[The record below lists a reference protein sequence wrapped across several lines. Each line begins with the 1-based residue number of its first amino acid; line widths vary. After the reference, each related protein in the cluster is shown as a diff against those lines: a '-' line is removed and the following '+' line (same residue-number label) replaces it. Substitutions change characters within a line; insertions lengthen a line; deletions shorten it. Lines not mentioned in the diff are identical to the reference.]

1 MRKQIIRIVLLL
13 ALLCPSVSS
22 VRAVTGRST
31 GWGWCAICGR
41 DMPPSHDFTHGAG
54 SSGGY
59 NAANDPFV
67 QTMTPLMG
75 AFFNG
80 FGQGMA
86 NSMFSD
92 PAADARQQALRQEQQ
107 RRQEEEAQ
115 RRQSEETR
123 LRQITHERLMKSLK
137 LTTTAG
143 TGLRLKSLDD
153 DEFDGAGRTLSGGAG
168 AAVGSDVV
176 DLRPAGTAFFGTG
189 GGGESVAFDDTSND
203 TSVVDLRDYQR
214 ARDLAQ
220 AAYGAAPADRELLL
234 SEAERAAD
242 GDNTVVLDPNA
253 KTLPVD
259 AAKYRSFRT
268 TNQAYQGA
276 AHDLSA
282 AQSRLNLAERRVTA
296 MSQAIRRLEQD
307 LDKLT
312 ASGAD
317 AAAIAEKRRLLE
329 EARKALAACE
339 AERSAARKEVET
351 AQSARDLMKWSRRQE
366 LVVSG
371 GGGWEPLP
379 QEQEQNLSKLQRI
392 YGRQTVPPVPEIP
405 GWVARAE
412 AGRHALQQV
421 DRLDGMVAAC
431 PEENKATAEIQ
442 LDRVRH
448 KAEMM
453 DYYDRVMNAQRL
465 ERIESMKQ
473 LQEIKTQAAGKIGSF
488 ASESVSTVE
497 SALGDFRTEAE
508 QLLKDPAWQK
518 ANIALMLN
526 EKMESSHDLTTEL
539 LAVKEAIKTG
549 SMDPQTQ
556 SKVME
561 RASMW
566 SLDLIKATEALQKTD
581 PELAKR
587 LLGRTGFWVKAGY
600 GIARTTDCTMDLV
613 QLNSDA
619 TLQADALANSA
630 EHSKRLQQM
639 YQRQVDGFHEESRRL
654 DAMLGQT
661 ASAARQDQR

>member
-1 MRKQIIRIVLLL
+1 MRKQIILSVLLL
-13 ALLCPSVSS
+13 ALLCSS
-22 VRAVTGRST
+22 ASPVRAVTGRST

-75 AFFNG
+75 AFFSG

-86 NSMFSD
+86 NTMFSD

-107 RRQEEEAQ
+107 RQQEEEAQ
-115 RRQSEETR
+115 RRQSEQVR
-123 LRQITHERLMKSLK
+123 LRQIAHERLMKSLK
-137 LTTTAG
+137 LTSTAG
-143 TGLRLKSLDD
+143 SGLRLKSLDD
-153 DEFDGAGRTLSGGAG
+153 DEFTGDGRAPSGTGVV
-168 AAVGSDVV
+168 AVDSDTV

-189 GGGESVAFDDTSND
+189 GEGEPATLDD

-214 ARDLAQ
+214 ASDLAR
-220 AAYGAAPADRELLL
+220 AAYGVAPADRELLL

-253 KTLPVD
+253 KSPPVD
-259 AAKYRSFRT
+259 PAKYRAFRD
-268 TNQAYQGA
+268 TNQAYQDA
-276 AHDLSA
+276 THDLSA
-282 AQSRLNLAERRVTA
+282 ARSRLNLAERRVTVV
-296 MSQAIRRLEQD
+296 SQAVRQLEQD

-317 AAAIAEKRRLLE
+317 AGAMAEKRRLLA
-329 EARKALAACE
+329 EARKALAACQ
-339 AERSAARKEVET
+339 AERGAAQKELET
-351 AQSARDLMKWSRRQE
+351 AQSVRDVMKWSRRQE

-371 GGGWEPLP
+371 GGAREPLP
-379 QEQEQNLSKLQRI
+379 PEQEQNLSKLQRI
-392 YGRQTVPPVPEIP
+392 YGRQTVPPEPEIP

-421 DRLDGMVAAC
+421 DRYDEMVAAC
-431 PEENKATAEIQ
+431 PEENKATTEIQ

-473 LQEIKTQAAGKIGSF
+473 LQEIQTQATGKMNSF
-488 ASESVSTVE
+488 ATEAVATVE

-518 ANIALMLN
+518 ANIALQLN
-526 EKMESSHDLTTEL
+526 EKMESSRDLTTEL
-539 LAVKEAIKTG
+539 LAVKEAIQTG

-556 SKVME
+556 SKVLE
-561 RASMW
+561 RASLW
-566 SLDLIKATEALQKTD
+566 SLDLIKATETLQKTD

-619 TLQADALANSA
+619 TLQSDALANSA
-630 EHSKRLQQM
+630 EQSKRLQQM

>member
-1 MRKQIIRIVLLL
+1 MRKRTFLIVLLF
-13 ALLCPSVSS
+13 ALLFSSVSP

-41 DMPPSHDFTHGAG
+41 DMPASHDFTHGGG

-67 QTMTPLMG
+67 QTMTPLLG

-86 NSMFSD
+86 NSRFSD
-92 PAADARQQALRQEQQ
+92 PAEDARQQALRQEQQ

-115 RRQSEETR
+115 RRQSEEAR
-123 LRQITHERLMKSLK
+123 LRQIAHERLMKSLK
-137 LTTTAG
+137 LTSTAG
-143 TGLRLKSLDD
+143 SGCGSSRWMTMNSTGMDALGPAAPVRAMPRWAAMSSIC
-153 DEFDGAGRTLSGGAG
+153 GRPARRSSAPAAG
-168 AAVGSDVV
+168 AI
-176 DLRPAGTAFFGTG
+176 RPAL
-189 GGGESVAFDDTSND
+189 ND

-220 AAYGAAPADRELLL
+220 AATGAAPADRELLL

-253 KTLPVD
+253 QSLPVD
-259 AAKYRSFRT
+259 AAKYQSFQT
-268 TNQAYQGA
+268 TNQAYQDA
-276 AHDLSA
+276 AHGLSA
-282 AQSRLNLAERRVTA
+282 AQSRLNLAERRVA
-296 MSQAIRRLEQD
+296 AVSQAMRSLEQD

-317 AAAIAEKRRLLE
+317 AGAIAEKRRLLE
-329 EARKALAACE
+329 EARKALAACQ
-339 AERSAARKEVET
+339 AERGAAQKEVET
-351 AQSARDLMKWSRRQE
+351 AQSVRDLMKWGRRQE

-371 GGGWEPLP
+371 GGAWEPLP
-379 QEQEQNLSKLQRI
+379 QDQEQNLSKLQRI

-421 DRLDGMVAAC
+421 DRYEEVVASC
-431 PEENKATAEIQ
+431 PEENKAAAGIQ

-473 LQEIKTQAAGKIGSF
+473 LQEIQTQATGKMNSF
-488 ASESVSTVE
+488 ATEAVSTVE
-497 SALGDFRTEAE
+497 SALGDFRAEAE
-508 QLLKDPAWQK
+508 QLLKDPVWQK
-518 ANIALMLN
+518 ANIALQLN
-526 EKMESSHDLTTEL
+526 EKMESSRDLTTEL

-549 SMDPQTQ
+549 SMDPETQ

-561 RASMW
+561 RASLW

-600 GIARTTDCTMDLV
+600 GIARTTDCTMDLL

-630 EHSKRLQQM
+630 EQSKRLQQM
-639 YQRQVDGFHEESRRL
+639 YQRQVDGFHEESGRL

-661 ASAARQDQR
+661 APVARQGQR

>member
-1 MRKQIIRIVLLL
+1 MLLL
-13 ALLCPSVSS
+13 VIALLFSSVSP

-41 DMPPSHDFTHGAG
+41 DMPPSHDFTHGGG

-107 RRQEEEAQ
+107 RREQEEAQ
-115 RRQSEETR
+115 RRQSEEAR
-123 LRQITHERLMKSLK
+123 LRQIAHERLMKSLK
-137 LTTTAG
+137 LTSTVG
-143 TGLRLKSLDD
+143 SGLRLKSLDD
-153 DEFDGAGRTLSGGAG
+153 DEFDGDGRTRSGNAGAG
-168 AAVGSDVV
+168 DAVVGSDVV

-189 GGGESVAFDDTSND
+189 GGGEPAALND
-203 TSVVDLRDYQR
+203 TSVVDLRDYRR

-253 KTLPVD
+253 KSLPVD
-259 AAKYRSFRT
+259 AAKYQSFQT
-268 TNQAYQGA
+268 TNQAYQDA
-276 AHDLSA
+276 AHGLSA
-282 AQSRLNLAERRVTA
+282 AQSRLNLAERRVA
-296 MSQAIRRLEQD
+296 AVSQAVRSLEQD
-307 LDKLT
+307 IDKLT

-317 AAAIAEKRRLLE
+317 AGAIAEKRRLLE
-329 EARKALAACE
+329 EARKALAACQ
-339 AERSAARKEVET
+339 AERGAAQKEVET
-351 AQSARDLMKWSRRQE
+351 AQSVRDLMKWGRRQE

-371 GGGWEPLP
+371 GGAWEPLP
-379 QEQEQNLSKLQRI
+379 PEQEQNLSKLQRI
-392 YGRQTVPPVPEIP
+392 YGRQTVPPAPEIP

-421 DRLDGMVAAC
+421 DRYEEMVAAC

-473 LQEIKTQAAGKIGSF
+473 LQEIQAEADRQNGQLRRGGRLDGGKC
-488 ASESVSTVE
+488 
-497 SALGDFRTEAE
+497 LGDFRDGGGATPPGPRLAE
-508 QLLKDPAWQK
+508 GQHA
-518 ANIALMLN
+518 
-526 EKMESSHDLTTEL
+526 LTTQREDGV
-539 LAVKEAIKTG
+539 LARPDDGASRGERGHEDRPDGPRDAIESDG
-549 SMDPQTQ
+549 AREPVVARPHQGYGDS
-556 SKVME
+556 
-561 RASMW
+561 
-566 SLDLIKATEALQKTD
+566 
-581 PELAKR
+581 AKDR
-587 LLGRTGFWVKAGY
+587 PGVGQAAPGPDGLLGESRLWRSPGPR
-600 GIARTTDCTMDLV
+600 IARWTC
-613 QLNSDA
+613 S
-619 TLQADALANSA
+619 S
-630 EHSKRLQQM
+630 
-639 YQRQVDGFHEESRRL
+639 
-654 DAMLGQT
+654 
-661 ASAARQDQR
+661 